1 VKNLYI
7 KGDSQAS
14 CSLSK
19 NIKHIVKD
27 TIESSLGNGKG
38 CRRRKTMDLII
49 ILASFFLFIGFFEL
63 LLDVN
68 PQNALAIEKNIHQV
82 SITITNPPTKNQTIL
97 TNFITING
105 TTTSS
110 SSSSSSSDSGS
121 SGIKQVDVLFSKLP
135 FTDTVRM

>member
-1 VKNLYI
+1 MKKLV
-7 KGDSQAS
+7 
-14 CSLSK
+14 SLF
-19 NIKHIVKD
+19 IVL
-27 TIESSLGNGKG
+27 SL
-38 CRRRKTMDLII
+38 
-49 ILASFFLFIGFFEL
+49 FLFIGFFEL
-63 LLDVN
+63 LHDLN

-105 TTTSS
+105 TATSSSS

-135 FTDTVRM
+135 FTDTAADSYYKL